1 LKTIDKKEIYKFYTM
16 GWRDAHTGNYAE
28 HIIDEMNKYAYE
40 LGIIDFIFSF
50 DAASENRVEQLIK
63 EKFN

>member
-1 LKTIDKKEIYKFYTM
+1 M
-16 GWRDAHTGNYAE
+16 GRRDTHTGNYAD
-28 HIIDEMNKYAYE
+28 HIIAAMNKYAYE

-50 DAASENRVEQLIK
+50 EAASEDRVEQLIK

>member
-1 LKTIDKKEIYKFYTM
+1 M
-16 GWRDAHTGNYAE
+16 GWKDAHTGNYAE
-28 HIIDEMNKYAYE
+28 HIIDEINKYAYE

-50 DAASENRVEQLIK
+50 EATNEDGVERLIK